1 MKRTTINRMSLAIRK
16 KLTEFFSEYP
26 EKVFESGQKIINGD
40 QEKNSHVYFVEK
52 GYVRLFYESEH
63 GEDIMIHIFKE
74 YSYFPMA
81 LILAGQKNIFTF
93 EALSTVQ
100 VRVAPREAVLS
111 FIKHEP
117 DVLYELTSRLSS
129 GLMYLSE
136 AMCHMFFVSAQKRI
150 INFLSIYARRFG
162 IENGEAWV
170 TIPFVLRHK
179 EIADSIGLT
188 RETVTREMK
197 KLEREG
203 KVKKK
208 GHFYSINMALGK
220 GEAVS
225 KA

>member
-1 MKRTTINRMSLAIRK
+1 MKKVRIHRMSVAVRK
-16 KLTEFFSEYP
+16 KLIDFFSEYP
-26 EKVFESGQKIINGD
+26 EKVFASGQKIISSD
-40 QEKNSHVYFVEK
+40 QEKNPHVFFIEK
-52 GYVRLFYESEH
+52 GYVRLFFECEH

-111 FIKHEP
+111 FLKHEP
-117 DVLYELTSRLSS
+117 DVLYELATRLSS

-136 AMCHMFFVSAQKRI
+136 TMCQMFFVSAQRRI

-162 IENGEAWV
+162 IENGEMWV

-197 KLEREG
+197 KLEKEG

-208 GHFYSINMALGK
+208 GHFYSILK
-220 GEAVS
+220 
-225 KA
+225 